1 MMDNSVEN
9 RLYRLETRAEV
20 ENIIGT
26 YCHLLFAGEGGQ
38 IMDEL
43 WSRSEEVSIEIGASG
58 RYSTREKVATYYQKD
73 HIAGKFT
80 LLLPVTPVIETAAD
94 GRSARG
100 MWFVLGWTPTR
111 VIWAQETRKKEHFS
125 PQRQRMERHIGRNA
139 PSGVW
144 GRTLS
149 GKGNSGGFFIFISTI
164 WCVFHAVATGFVLPR
179 SAMRRMEYGWTP
191 CSGPISRLQKT
202 VLRKIWPIRRLPI
215 TGSTAWTEERRRN
228 RRCRSR
234 MRHTQRRT
242 GIKKR
247 KRKAWYCIT

>member
-100 MWFVLGWTPTR
+100 MWFVLGLDSDAGDLGTGDP
-111 VIWAQETRKKEHFS
+111 E
-125 PQRQRMERHIGRNA
+125 ERA
-139 PSGVW
+139 LLTS
-144 GRTLS
+144 
-149 GKGNSGGFFIFISTI
+149 
-164 WCVFHAVATGFVLPR
+164 
-179 SAMRRMEYGWTP
+179 
-191 CSGPISRLQKT
+191 KT
-202 VLRKIWPIRRLPI
+202 VDGKAYRAECAVWRLGADFIREGEQWRILHLHQYDLVRFPC
-215 TGSTAWTEERRRN
+215 GSDWVRFAEERYATDGIRLDAMF
-228 RRCRSR
+228 RSNLPFAEDR
-234 MRHTQRRT
+234 APENLANSPTSYHWQYRVDRRT
-242 GIKKR
+242 EKEPKVPKPYETYSEADR
-247 KRKAWYCIT
+247 Y

>member
-100 MWFVLGWTPTR
+100 MWFVLGLDSD
-111 VIWAQETRKKEHFS
+111 A
-125 PQRQRMERHIGRNA
+125 GDL
-139 PSGVW
+139 G
-144 GRTLS
+144 
-149 GKGNSGGFFIFISTI
+149 
-164 WCVFHAVATGFVLPR
+164 TGDP
-179 SAMRRMEYGWTP
+179 
-191 CSGPISRLQKT
+191 
-202 VLRKIWPIRRLPI
+202 
-215 TGSTAWTEERRRN
+215 EERALLTSKTADGKAYRAECAVWRLGADFN
-228 RRCRSR
+228 REGEQWRILHLHQYDLVRFPCGSDWVRFAEERYATDGIRLDAMFRSNLPFAEDR
-234 MRHTQRRT
+234 APENLGSSPFLVTAPCAWPFFM
-242 GIKKR
+242 KR
-247 KRKAWYCIT
+247 VSFGLYNKS

>member
-100 MWFVLGWTPTR
+100 MWFVLGLDSD
-111 VIWAQETRKKEHFS
+111 A
-125 PQRQRMERHIGRNA
+125 GDL
-139 PSGVW
+139 G
-144 GRTLS
+144 
-149 GKGNSGGFFIFISTI
+149 
-164 WCVFHAVATGFVLPR
+164 TGDP
-179 SAMRRMEYGWTP
+179 
-191 CSGPISRLQKT
+191 
-202 VLRKIWPIRRLPI
+202 
-215 TGSTAWTEERRRN
+215 EERALLTSKTADGKAYRAECAVWRLGADFI
-228 RRCRSR
+228 REGEQWRILHLHQYDLVRFPCGSDWVRFAEERYATDGIRLDAMFRSNLPFAEDR
-234 MRHTQRRT
+234 APENLANSPTSYHWQYRVDGMTESEPKLPKPYETYKETDR
-242 GIKKR
+242 
-247 KRKAWYCIT
+247 Y